1 MATPASPKP
10 LRPQMGGPQPRHAPH
25 PVRCECASLTAGKSG
40 QGSLLAPF
48 EEAPAEGEVVI
59 DGEEEEEV
67 EPLKNAAN
75 PAQPTAAQLEEHR
88 ADHFPFRTWCK
99 FCIMGRGVGQPHL
112 ASQSEPTIAVVGLDY
127 FFITTEGVLRRNELA
142 IAADDKAA
150 LEDARGKGTVIKCL
164 IVRCMQSKCIFAHV
178 VPQKGDDE
186 DHYCAGLA
194 AADICWL
201 GHTRV
206 VLKCDNESAVKAL
219 RARTARILKVQ
230 EHVTNVQEENP
241 VVYDSQ
247 ANGGVEVGVKIVR
260 GVFRTLK
267 LCLEAR
273 LGKYLPVAHAITAW
287 LLQHACTVI
296 NARCR
301 GPDGQTA
308 WQRIK
313 GRSFRQLLLGFG
325 ECVLYKLPSKG
336 PQSAPDGNMGSRWL
350 EGVFL
355 GYNRSS
361 NSYVIAT
368 EAGTVSA
375 RSLYRRPIA
384 NRWSLERISA
394 IVATPWSL
402 REKPDREARLAE
414 NAEEQGTPAE
424 PRSREIADLP
434 KAFRIAYKDLVE
446 HGFTTDCPQ
455 CEHNELYQKSRGG
468 FMHTDGC
475 RKRLMDALMSTP
487 AGRRRLETYE
497 SRIDQA
503 IADRGPE
510 HAWTAGSGPRVLSSD
525 LQPRREA
532 TGHAASSS
540 GLAQPTH
547 VGVRG
552 ALVVPSDELP
562 SETPGAESEA
572 HGAENDME
580 AEAQEEMNDETE
592 DTEMGYITALDDK
605 TSVMLLEQLG
615 HVGDMS
621 EPAKQTRGKGV
632 GSKPPRHDGFS
643 VSEVYSPPRITLEL
657 RKQRRSPLSPG
668 LALDLTVN
676 DPDDGKP
683 WDFSLL
689 AKRIKARRLLQ
700 QARPILL
707 IGSPMCTAFSAWQQL
722 NYAKS
727 QDQEKMRREYL
738 KACVH
743 LEFVAELYRDQ
754 LADGRYFLHEH
765 PRSASSW
772 DLSCMQRLQ
781 STAGVETVCGDQC
794 QYGAEAPHGP
804 RKGDPV
810 KKPTKF
816 MSNSPE
822 ILHALSRRCSGSRR
836 SGPDAGSPEVDE
848 SASEAL
854 PGSWCSRAKGGQHV
868 ACAGSICRE
877 MAKYPRELCQAVLRG
892 LTAQLRADGRLIPGC
907 YGVQMAGARGT
918 VEVEDTPMRRQHG
931 PAEGYSGR
939 FKDEMTGQVLKDK
952 LVLQA
957 RDVEVTF
964 FDKKGVWIKVP
975 RRRAFERTGKPP
987 ISTRWLDVNKGD
999 EEHPNHRSRF
1009 VARQMKRLDRS
1020 GETYFAPAPPLEALR
1035 TVISLTMTRCGP
1047 HQPVWDPKSSRRV
1060 QLSFIDISRAYFN
1073 AKVDREA
1080 APCFVE
1086 LPPEDPDR
1094 ATMCGE
1100 LLRHMY
1106 GTRSAADGWQEEYST
1121 TLVRMGFVQ
1130 GFGHPN
1136 VFHHRERGIA
1146 CSVHGD
1152 DFTSAGPADSLDWLE
1167 SSIAAEYEI
1176 TLGPRLG
1183 PGPGDAKEARAL
1195 NRVITWHEDRVE
1207 YEADPRQAERL
1218 LDELGLSGDV
1228 TAVATPGVK
1237 FSYQDH
1243 VTDVPLE
1250 GKLHTPF
1257 RGSAARGNY
1266 LSADRVDVQYAAKE
1280 ICRSMSAPTSLSWK
1294 ALKRLGRFLSGKPRL
1309 VYVFRKQ
1316 TVDSIDIYVDT
1327 EWAGCARTRKSTSGG
1342 VVMLGRHTIKHWSS
1356 TQPSVTLSSGEAEFY
1371 GVVRGSGQGL
1381 GYQALLKDLGVA
1393 APLRVW
1399 TDSSAALGICSRQGL
1414 GKFRHLDTHTLW
1426 VQQAVRSGRL
1436 QRKKVP
1442 GERNPADLLT
1452 KHSISQEKA
1461 EQLVRLYDCY
1471 YRDGR
1476 AESAPAM
1483 RTGASEKL
1491 TLAKAGQGSEL
1502 GAVGATQPCMPHT
1515 LWAQEEL
1522 DIRYPSLKAVTDL
1535 ELDDLSRL
1543 EDECL
1548 YTAGMSVVQGIL
1560 EEMTTQGRRRRA
1572 QEDGGLGDGGVPRP
1586 D

>member
-1 MATPASPKP
+1 MVTPASPKP
-10 LRPQMGGPQPRHAPH
+10 LRPQTGGPQTRRTPQRIG
-25 PVRCECASLTAGKSG
+25 CECASLTAGKSG
-40 QGSLLAPF
+40 RRSLLAPF
-48 EEAPAEGEVVI
+48 EDAPAEGEVMI
-59 DGEEEEEV
+59 DGEEEEV
-67 EPLKNAAN
+67 EPLRNAAN
-75 PAQPTAAQLEEHR
+75 PAQPTAVQLEEHR
-88 ADHFPFRTWCK
+88 TDHFPFRTWCK
-99 FCIMGRGVGQPHL
+99 FCIMGRGVGQPHS
-112 ASQSEPTIAVVGLDY
+112 ASQSESTIAVVGLDY
-127 FFITTEGVLRRNELA
+127 FFITVEGVLRRTELA
-142 IAADDKAA
+142 IAADDEAA
-150 LEDARGKGTVIKCL
+150 LEDARGKGTIIKCL
-164 IVRCMQSKCIFAHV
+164 IVRCLQSKCIFAHV
-178 VPQKGDDE
+178 VPQKGNDE

-194 AADICWL
+194 ADDICWL

-206 VLKCDNESAVKAL
+206 VLKCDNEPAIKAL

-241 VVYDSQ
+241 VAYDSQ

-301 GPDGQTA
+301 GPDGRTA

-336 PQSAPDGNMGSRWL
+336 PQSTPDGNMGSRWL

-361 NSYVIAT
+361 NSYIVAT

-402 REKPDREARLAE
+402 REKPDREVRLAE
-414 NAEEQGTPAE
+414 NIEEQGTPAE

-434 KAFRIAYKDLVE
+434 KAFRIAYKDFVE
-446 HGFTTDCPQ
+446 PGFSAGCPQ
-455 CEHNELYQKSRGG
+455 CEHNELHQKSRGG
-468 FMHTDGC
+468 VTHSDGC
-475 RKRLMDALMSTP
+475 RQRMMDALMGTP
-487 AGRRRLETYE
+487 HGRRRLERYE
-497 SRIDQA
+497 SRVDQA

-510 HAWTAGSGPRVLSSD
+510 HVWTAGSGPRVLSSD
-525 LQPRREA
+525 LQPRRE
-532 TGHAASSS
+532 TTSHAASSS
-540 GLAQPTH
+540 GLAPPAR

-572 HGAENDME
+572 PGAENDME
-580 AEAQEEMNDETE
+580 AEAQEEMTDEAG
-592 DTEMGYITALDDK
+592 DIEMGYIAALDDR

-621 EPAKQTRGKGV
+621 EPTGQANEKGAW
-632 GSKPPRHDGFS
+632 SKPSRRDGFS

-676 DPDDGKP
+676 DPDDGQP

-689 AKRIKARRLLQ
+689 AKRIKARKLLR
-700 QARPILL
+700 QAKPILL

-727 QDQEKMRREYL
+727 QDQEKMRRVHL
-738 KACVH
+738 QACVH

-772 DLSCMQRLQ
+772 DLDCMQRLQ
-781 STAGVETVCGDQC
+781 STAGVDTVCGDQC

-810 KKPTKF
+810 KKPTGF

-822 ILHALSRRCSGSRR
+822 ILRALSRRCSGSRR
-836 SGPDAGSPEVDE
+836 PGPDAGSDE

-892 LTAQLRADGRLIPGC
+892 LTAQLQADGRLIPGC

-918 VEVEDTPMRRQHG
+918 VEIEDAPVRRPHG

-939 FKDEMTGQVLKDK
+939 FKDEMTGQVLKDSF
-952 LVLQA
+952 VLEA
-957 RDVEVTF
+957 RAIEVDF

-975 RRRAFERTGKPP
+975 RRRAFEKTGKPP
-987 ISTRWLDVNKGD
+987 ISTRWLDTNKGD
-999 EEHPNHRSRF
+999 EENPNNRSRF

-1035 TVISLTMTRCGP
+1035 TVISLTMTRCGQ
-1047 HQPVWDPKSSRRV
+1047 HQPVWDPKSHKRV
-1060 QLSFIDISRAYFN
+1060 QLSFIDIRRAYFN

-1121 TLVRMGFVQ
+1121 TLVRLGFVQ

-1136 VFHHRERGIA
+1136 VFHHPERGIA

-1152 DFTSAGPADSLDWLE
+1152 DFTSAGPADSFDWFE
-1167 SSIAAEYEI
+1167 SAIAAEYEI

-1183 PGPGDAKEARAL
+1183 PGPEDAKEARAL

-1218 LDELGLSGDV
+1218 LDELGFSGDV
-1228 TAVATPGVK
+1228 TSVVTPGVK

-1243 VTDVPLE
+1243 VSDAPLE

-1257 RGSAARGNY
+1257 RS
-1266 LSADRVDVQYAAKE
+1266 
-1280 ICRSMSAPTSLSWK
+1280 
-1294 ALKRLGRFLSGKPRL
+1294 
-1309 VYVFRKQ
+1309 
-1316 TVDSIDIYVDT
+1316 
-1327 EWAGCARTRKSTSGG
+1327 
-1342 VVMLGRHTIKHWSS
+1342 
-1356 TQPSVTLSSGEAEFY
+1356 
-1371 GVVRGSGQGL
+1371 
-1381 GYQALLKDLGVA
+1381 
-1393 APLRVW
+1393 
-1399 TDSSAALGICSRQGL
+1399 
-1414 GKFRHLDTHTLW
+1414 
-1426 VQQAVRSGRL
+1426 
-1436 QRKKVP
+1436 
-1442 GERNPADLLT
+1442 
-1452 KHSISQEKA
+1452 
-1461 EQLVRLYDCY
+1461 
-1471 YRDGR
+1471 
-1476 AESAPAM
+1476 
-1483 RTGASEKL
+1483 
-1491 TLAKAGQGSEL
+1491 
-1502 GAVGATQPCMPHT
+1502 
-1515 LWAQEEL
+1515 
-1522 DIRYPSLKAVTDL
+1522 
-1535 ELDDLSRL
+1535 
-1543 EDECL
+1543 
-1548 YTAGMSVVQGIL
+1548 
-1560 EEMTTQGRRRRA
+1560 
-1572 QEDGGLGDGGVPRP
+1572 
-1586 D
+1586 